1 MHKQPLFPKPAISQN
16 IYPENPVWQ
25 LHIKGVPWKKNM
37 LLIIVMVLQ
46 RHKEKHSHVQS
57 QQLLSWK
64 EASRHSRIILGL
76 VLKRD
81 QQHVC
86 LHTQCPEI
94 GRQQTFLDSLHSS
107 SVSKIQKSRAQK
119 LQITFSGLI
128 FSLSM
133 SQKVYIPIKQK
144 FPDGALFPLSGPST
158 VPQCVHTAKAKA
170 VCLVSLTE
178 LSSIIWYDYFT
189 ILF

>member
-1 MHKQPLFPKPAISQN
+1 M
-16 IYPENPVWQ
+16 
-25 LHIKGVPWKKNM
+25 
-37 LLIIVMVLQ
+37 
-46 RHKEKHSHVQS
+46 
-57 QQLLSWK
+57 
-64 EASRHSRIILGL
+64 
-76 VLKRD
+76 
-81 QQHVC
+81 C

-189 ILF
+189 ILFWTRNVFESGFSHSTSCVTDYIIGVSQNTRTVTHLKRTKPSFCDTFHCQQAFGSQHQIRAT